1 MERGSCSGN
10 RESSVGALS
19 CFSINQPGSHS
30 AFYASSISGKTQ
42 VARIAMPHT
51 LEERQAPPAKSDYN
65 EFCFHLKVQSADL
78 FSVEMRM
85 LRILLAAG
93 SLRGDY
99 KGHRKRL
106 QGQDDQI
113 ECTSPSLLSSLRN
126 SAICAFSCR
135 SALNLWHHTEHVTMV
150 TSFT

>member
-1 MERGSCSGN
+1 MKGGMERGSCSGN

-65 EFCFHLKVQSADL
+65 EFCFHLKVQSGRFVL
-78 FSVEMRM
+78 
-85 LRILLAAG
+85 
-93 SLRGDY
+93 
-99 KGHRKRL
+99 
-106 QGQDDQI
+106 
-113 ECTSPSLLSSLRN
+113 C
-126 SAICAFSCR
+126 
-135 SALNLWHHTEHVTMV
+135 
-150 TSFT
+150 

>member
-19 CFSINQPGSHS
+19 CFSINQPASHS

-85 LRILLAAG
+85 LHILLAAG

-99 KGHRKRL
+99 KSKGHR
-106 QGQDDQI
+106 G
-113 ECTSPSLLSSLRN
+113 N